1 MPKRNFTSHIS
12 PESDS
17 HKSGWRVREWGDA
30 VGLSRS
36 STFNLLKAGRLKFV
50 KFGRSTIITT
60 GPAEFLAGLGDQ

>member
-1 MPKRNFTSHIS
+1 MTKRDFPSQRPS
-12 PESDS
+12 ESDV
-17 HKSGWRVREWGDA
+17 HKAGWRVREWGDA

-36 STFNLLKAGRLKFV
+36 STFNLLKAGRLKYV